1 MGTEM
6 KRGCVI
12 ATLTAFLLWAPTVAQ
27 AQKGKAPAGKPQG
40 PPPTLVAVAPITEGS
55 TEPMTEFVGTIYYAR
70 ISEIA
75 SEVEGLVDEVFFEE
89 GRRVKKKEELV
100 RLNTEMLDIAIEGA
114 RGTYEEM
121 LVDLE
126 EAEKGLNRI
135 EPLYREKSV
144 AEVLYDEHFFR
155 KKRLERK
162 TAVLET
168 ALDRQLLERKK
179 MTILAPFDGIVV
191 RKAVEKGEWVSEGG
205 TVAVVADDREVD
217 VVVDVP
223 GVLLQYLH
231 EDRQIDVTAAGRGL
245 TARFVSFVPKGDIA
259 TRTFAVKLRMK
270 NTSGLVE
277 GMEARALLPSDK
289 KSKGFVVPRDAVID
303 KFGRSVVFLVQEGA
317 AAMVPVTVTGYDGL
331 STGVTGP
338 GLKAGLSV
346 VVKGNER
353 LRDGQPVRIR

>member
-1 MGTEM
+1 M
-6 KRGCVI
+6 KKKYVI
-12 ATLTAFLLWAPTVAQ
+12 AALSTFLLCAPLAAQ
-27 AQKGKAPAGKPQG
+27 EQKGKAPAGKPKG
-40 PPPTLVAVAPITEGS
+40 PPPTLVAVAPITQGA
-55 TEPMTEFVGTIYYAR
+55 TEPMTEFVGTIYYTR
-70 ISEIA
+70 ISAIA
-75 SEVEGLVDEVFFEE
+75 AEVEGRVDEVFFEE
-89 GRRVKKKEELV
+89 GRRVKKEEELV
-100 RLNTEMLDIAIEGA
+100 RLNTEMLDIVIEGTK
-114 RGTYEEM
+114 GTYEEM

-135 EPLYREKSV
+135 EPLYREESV
-144 AEVLYDEHFFR
+144 AEVLYDEHFFK

-162 TAVLET
+162 AAVLRT

-179 MTILAPFDGIVV
+179 MTIRAPFAGIVV
-191 RKAVEKGEWVSEGG
+191 KKAVEEGEWVSEGG

-223 GVLLQYLH
+223 GGLLQHLQ
-231 EDRQIDVTAAGRGL
+231 EDRQIAVTTAGRKF

-259 TRTFAVKLRMK
+259 TRTFAVKLRME

-277 GMEARALLPSDK
+277 GMEARALVPSDR
-289 KSKGFVVPRDAVID
+289 KSKGLVVPRDAVID
-303 KFGRSVVFLVQEGA
+303 KFGRRVVFLVREGT
-317 AAMVPVTVTGYDGL
+317 AAMVPVTVTGHDGL

-353 LRDGQPVRIR
+353 LRDGQPVRTR